1 MAKPAALA
9 AALAAGLLAACA
21 AAPSAAR
28 PCAVPGATW
37 ERRAPGDLGLQPAAL
52 RAALDWA
59 SRSTG
64 AAVAVYRHGCL
75 AGERG
80 PGTAAEG
87 WSMSKSVTS
96 MLAGRAATLGRLDL
110 DRPIAPLYPEADADH
125 GALTPR
131 QLLTMTSGLHL
142 DRTRDLGPVS
152 DRVREALSLPFDHPP
167 GTRWE
172 YAQSPVTLL
181 ADTVQRAVGRDFQ
194 AFAQDELF
202 GPLGIAR
209 GAWRWDRDRAGHT
222 QAWAHL
228 RMRAG
233 DWARLGQ
240 LMLWRGRWGARR
252 LLSERYVAQALTR
265 LRVNGGYGLLF
276 WLNGGSSYALPGF
289 VGQAR
294 GQLLPGAPR
303 DLYMMEGRYGQ
314 RVYVIPSRDMVL
326 VRMGGPPHLDGQ
338 LVRRFTA
345 AASR

>member
-21 AAPSAAR
+21 PAPSAAR
-28 PCAVPGATW
+28 PCALPAADW
-37 ERRAPGDLGLQPAAL
+37 ERRAPAQLGLNPGAL

-64 AAVAVYRHGCL
+64 SAVAVYRHGCL

-80 PGTAAEG
+80 ARTRAEG
-87 WSMSKSVTS
+87 WSLAKSVTS

-110 DRPIAPLYPEADADH
+110 DRPIAALYPEADAAH

-131 QLLTMTSGLHL
+131 ELLTMTSGLRL
-142 DRTRDLGPVS
+142 DRARDLGSVP
-152 DRVREALSLPFDHPP
+152 DRVRESLSAPFDHAP
-167 GTRWE
+167 GTHWE
-172 YAQSPVTLL
+172 YAQSPVALL
-181 ADTVQRAVGRDFQ
+181 ADTVRRAVGRDFQ
-194 AFAQDELF
+194 VFAQDELF
-202 GPLGIAR
+202 GRLGIAR
-209 GAWRWDRDRAGHT
+209 SAWRWDRDRAGNT
-222 QAWAHL
+222 EGWAHL
-228 RMRAG
+228 RMRPG

-240 LMLWRGRWGARR
+240 LMLRRGRWGARR
-252 LLSERYVAQALTR
+252 LLSERYVSQALTR

-276 WLNGGSSYALPGF
+276 WLNGGRSYALPGF
-289 VGQAR
+289 VGRAR
-294 GQLLPGAPR
+294 GQLVPAAPR
-303 DLYMMEGRYGQ
+303 DLYMMVGRSGQ

-326 VRMGGPPHLDGQ
+326 VRMGGPAGLDGE